1 MEGLNF
7 NIWKFLS
14 ANRENIFY
22 EEYMFHDNDWKF
34 LNDYSSPKFQ
44 QFENMVTQ
52 YHGKQFAAIE
62 MFDELKIKASL
73 LIKQIN
79 DELNSH

>member
-1 MEGLNF
+1 
-7 NIWKFLS
+7 
-14 ANRENIFY
+14 
-22 EEYMFHDNDWKF
+22 MFHDNDWKF
-34 LNDYSSPKFQ
+34 LNDYSSTKFQ

-52 YHGKQFAAIE
+52 YHGKQSDAIE

-73 LIKQIN
+73 LIKEIN